1 MAFSSIDPA
10 LLQRV
15 RLAIA
20 AQTDEHARLE
30 TLADVGGERLHL
42 HLERLFYGG
51 EIAGDCRMVAG
62 ALRLAVRGLTPYG
75 VLAMHAELARDPTI
89 RRDA

>member
-1 MAFSSIDPA
+1 VAFSSIDPA

-15 RLAIA
+15 RLALA
-20 AQTDEHARLE
+20 AQTDEHPRFE
-30 TLADVGGERLHL
+30 PLADVGDDRLRL

-51 EIAGDCRMVAG
+51 EIAGECSMVAG

-89 RRDA
+89 RRTA